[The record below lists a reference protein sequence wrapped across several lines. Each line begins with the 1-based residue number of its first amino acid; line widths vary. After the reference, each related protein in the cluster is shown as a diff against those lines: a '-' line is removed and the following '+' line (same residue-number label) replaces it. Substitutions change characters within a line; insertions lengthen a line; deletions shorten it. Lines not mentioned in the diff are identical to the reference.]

1 MSGDRRHNW
10 GMIIDVLNV
19 LEQHGYRQADDQ
31 HTGRAVGLI
40 GDLARIYEGS
50 QDHPY
55 GPSIS
60 QAPYLPPPEP
70 RGPDPEPGPSVPAAD
85 QDAII
90 LTHADVTTV
99 FAAADIAADHKRY
112 RAEMCTECPDQSCPA
127 CQTHTR
133 DAEAFDRIADRML
146 QAARTAPAAHH
157 GHTQPPRQP
166 GRAADKEAGQ

>member
-1 MSGDRRHNW
+1 MRDHRIGLDLFT
-10 GMIIDVLNV
+10 DVLDV
-19 LEQHGYRQADDQ
+19 LHRHGFTRGDDL
-31 HTGRAVGLI
+31 HAGRAIFLI

-50 QDHPY
+50 QDHPC
-55 GPSIS
+55 GPSTA

-70 RGPDPEPGPSVPAAD
+70 PGPDPQPGLSVPAAD

-157 GHTQPPRQP
+157 GHTPPPRQSRP
-166 GRAADKEAGQ
+166 ATDKEAGQ